1 MFKFLNLNPEIFG
14 IDINDLS
21 IKIIKLKKKARGFSL
36 DSFNEIPIKPG
47 IVKDGAIVDQDAL
60 AKAIV
65 IACDTVKG
73 VKLDTKYAVVS
84 LPEEKSFFQLIQM
97 PKMEL
102 EELRSA
108 VPHEAENYIPLTI
121 DKVYLDFQIIDQH
134 TANSNHLDLLVN
146 VMPRPIIDAYVSC
159 FKKAG
164 IVPCVLEVESQ
175 AIVRSL
181 VKKGERDSSTIFID
195 FGQTKTSFIIFSEN
209 SIRFTSSIPISSSQL
224 TDTIAQKLGIT
235 FNKAEELKIKYGL
248 TASKDE
254 RYDIKG
260 IIRPILNDLVSQIK
274 KYISFYQGH
283 AFRQH
288 SPADDKIEKIVL
300 CGGGV
305 NLKGFAEF
313 IFEELKIPVEIGNP
327 FVNVFLQKN
336 ITNELIPPQ
345 KVLSFTTALGLALR
359 GACDQSINDDSIL

>member
-21 IKIIKLKKKARGFSL
+21 IKIIKLKKKASGFSL
-36 DSFNEIPIKPG
+36 ASFNDVPISPG
-47 IVKDGAIVDQDAL
+47 IVKDGAIIDQDAL
-60 AKAIV
+60 AKI
-65 IACDTVKG
+65 ITMACNTVKG
-73 VKLDTKYAVVS
+73 EKLDTKYAVVS

-102 EELRSA
+102 GELRSA

-134 TANSNHLDLLVN
+134 ANNHGHLDLLVN
-146 VMPRPIIDAYVSC
+146 VMPKPIVDAYVSC

-164 IVPCVLEVESQ
+164 IIPCVLEVESQ
-175 AIVRSL
+175 AIVRAL
-181 VKKGERDSSTIFID
+181 IKKDEKNSSTIFID

-224 TDTIAQKLGIT
+224 TDTISEKLGVT

-248 TASKDE
+248 NPSKDE
-254 RYDIKG
+254 RYDIKKV
-260 IIRPILNDLVSQIK
+260 ILPILNDLVVQVK

-283 AFRQH
+283 AFREH
-288 SPADDKIEKIVL
+288 SPSDDKIEKIVL

-313 IFEELKIPVEIGNP
+313 IFKELKIPVEIGSP

-336 ITNELIPPQ
+336 VTNNLIPPQ
-345 KVLSFTTALGLALR
+345 KALSFTTALGLALR
-359 GACDQSINDDSIL
+359 GASDQGLNDDTIL